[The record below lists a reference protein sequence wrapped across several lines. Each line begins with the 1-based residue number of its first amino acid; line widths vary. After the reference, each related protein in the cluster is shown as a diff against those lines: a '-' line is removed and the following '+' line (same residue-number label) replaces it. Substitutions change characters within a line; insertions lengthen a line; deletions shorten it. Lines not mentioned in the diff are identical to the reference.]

1 MLMGL
6 TVSPTR
12 PGSKTLLPAVFAII
26 AAVVVSGCTSLAL
39 TDRRDLKTPVEATQ
53 PLQDGTL
60 PLDGSIRQDTT
71 SARVA
76 ELWANAEQSR
86 LASENQT
93 AISFMLQAIELQPQ
107 DSLLLSRVAELQ
119 LNVGQPVL
127 AESYA
132 ARSNAYAATNRTM
145 LLRNWLIIEHARKMR
160 GDLLGVRTAHR
171 QVIEFQN

>member
-1 MLMGL
+1 MGL
-6 TVSPTR
+6 TVSPT
-12 PGSKTLLPAVFAII
+12 PSNSNSLLPFIFAII
-26 AAVVVSGCTSLAL
+26 AAVVVSGCTSLS
-39 TDRRDLKTPVEATQ
+39 DRRDLRTLVQATQ
-53 PLQDGTL
+53 PQPDGTL

-71 SARVA
+71 NARVA

-86 LASENQT
+86 LASDNQA
-93 AISFMLQAIELQPQ
+93 AINFILQAIELQPQ
-107 DSLLLSRVAELQ
+107 DSLLLRRVAELQ

-132 ARSNAYAATNRTM
+132 ARSNAYAQTNRTM
-145 LLRNWLIIEHARKMR
+145 LLRNWLIIEHARQMR